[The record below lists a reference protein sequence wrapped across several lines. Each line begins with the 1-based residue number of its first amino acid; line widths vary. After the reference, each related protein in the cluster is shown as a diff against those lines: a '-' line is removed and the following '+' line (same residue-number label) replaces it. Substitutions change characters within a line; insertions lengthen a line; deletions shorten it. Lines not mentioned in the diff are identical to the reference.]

1 MENNKIS
8 IYSFNLQEMRDKII
22 ELGMKSFVA
31 DQIFDWIYK
40 NNITDFEQ
48 MTNISKKNIEILK
61 ENFFFDSLEIDKKQ
75 VDKKDGTVKFL
86 LKLHDNQF
94 IETVV
99 MKFNYGYSVCVTSQI
114 GCNMA
119 CKFCASGLIRKKRNI
134 TIGEFIGQF
143 IIAKKY
149 VEQNFNDTLTHMVV
163 MGIGEPFDN
172 YDNLIKFFEVIKEQK
187 GLNVSP
193 RRITV
198 STCGL
203 VEKIKEFADLKNQ
216 VNLAISL
223 HAPND
228 AIRNKIMPINK
239 VYNIEK
245 LMEALDYYIL
255 VTNRRVTIE
264 YIMIDGLN
272 DSDEN
277 ALELAKLLGSRLCY
291 VNLIPYNNVVENNFF
306 RSKRVKEFYDILKKN
321 NIEATIRLERGSE
334 IDAACGQLRIKK
346 MVELKNDEVK

>member
-1 MENNKIS
+1 MENSKIS
-8 IYSFNLQEMRDKII
+8 IYSLTLNQLKEYLKKNNIK
-22 ELGMKSFVA
+22 GFVA
-31 DQIFDWIYK
+31 DQIYDWIYK
-40 NNITDFEQ
+40 NNSKSFEE
-48 MTNISKKNIEILK
+48 MTNISKVNIKLLNEL
-61 ENFFFDSLEIDKKQ
+61 FYFDQVEIDKKQ
-75 VDKKDGTVKFL
+75 IDSKDGTTKFL
-86 LKLHDNQF
+86 LKLSDESY
-94 IETVV
+94 IETVI

-134 TIGEFIGQF
+134 TVGEFVKQF
-143 IIAKKY
+143 MIAKEF
-149 VEQNFNDTLTHMVV
+149 VETNFYSNLSHMVV

-172 YDNLIKFFEVIKEQK
+172 FDNLIQFFDVIKDQK
-187 GLNVSP
+187 GLCISP

-228 AIRNKIMPINK
+228 AVRNKIMPINK

-245 LMEALDYYIL
+245 LIEALDYY
-255 VTNRRVTIE
+255 VATTNRRVTIE
-264 YIMIDGLN
+264 YILIDELN

-277 ALELAKLLGSRLCY
+277 AIELANLLKGKLCY
-291 VNLIPYNNVVENNFF
+291 VNLIPYNNVVENNFS
-306 RSKRVKEFYDILKKN
+306 RSKRAKEFCDILKKN
-321 NIEATIRLERGSE
+321 HIETTIRLERGSE
-334 IDAACGQLRIKK
+334 IDAACGQLRVKK
-346 MVELKNDEVK
+346 MIELKK

>member
-8 IYSFNLQEMRDKII
+8 IYSLTLE
-22 ELGMKSFVA
+22 ELKTKLKENEIKSYVA
-31 DQIFDWIYK
+31 EQIYDWIYK
-40 NNITDFEQ
+40 NHVDSFDK
-48 MTNISKKNIEILK
+48 MTNISKKNVEILDSI
-61 ENFFFDSLEIDKKQ
+61 FYFDKIEIDKKQ
-75 VDKKDGTVKFL
+75 VDSKDGTVKFL
-86 LKLHDNQF
+86 LKLHDNQY

-134 TIGEFIGQF
+134 TIGEFIKQF
-143 IIAKKY
+143 LIAKEF
-149 VEQNFNDTLTHMVV
+149 VENNFNDTLSHMVV

-172 YDNLIKFFEVIKEQK
+172 FDNLIHFFEVIKEQK
-187 GLNVSP
+187 GLCVSP
-193 RRITV
+193 RKITV

-245 LMEALDYYIL
+245 LMDALNYYIK

-264 YIMIDGLN
+264 YILIDGLN

-277 ALELAKLLGSRLCY
+277 ALELAKLLNGVLCY
-291 VNLIPYNNVVENNFF
+291 VNLIPYNKVIENNFF
-306 RSKRVKEFYDILKKN
+306 RSKRAKEFCDILKKN
-321 NIEATIRLERGSE
+321 HIETTIRLERGSE
-334 IDAACGQLRIKK
+334 IDAACGQLRVKK